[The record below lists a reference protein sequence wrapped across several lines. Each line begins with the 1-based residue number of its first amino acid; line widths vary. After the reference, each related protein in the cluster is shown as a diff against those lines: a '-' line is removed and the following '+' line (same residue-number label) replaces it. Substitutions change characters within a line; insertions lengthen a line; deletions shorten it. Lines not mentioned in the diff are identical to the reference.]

1 MVTNT
6 ISEWF
11 IYVKVLIMSFTEKMN
26 AKSLFSFGP
35 SNKVWIDAEK
45 NNKKTTSSLP
55 PLIDVKI
62 TNLYRTCKNEKTKD
76 MAPF

>member
-1 MVTNT
+1 MVTIT

-11 IYVKVLIMSFTEKMN
+11 IHVKVSIMSFPKKIN
-26 AKSLFSFGP
+26 AKSLFSLGH

-45 NNKKTTSSLP
+45 TMKKTTSSLP
-55 PLIDVKI
+55 PLKRKI
-62 TNLYRTCKNEKTKD
+62 ANLHRTCKNNKTKD